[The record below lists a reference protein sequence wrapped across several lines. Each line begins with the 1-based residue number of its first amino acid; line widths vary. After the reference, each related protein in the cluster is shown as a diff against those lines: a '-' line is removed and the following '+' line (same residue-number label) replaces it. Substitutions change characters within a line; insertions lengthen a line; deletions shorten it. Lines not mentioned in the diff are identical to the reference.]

1 MIFPFIKVENS
12 HTKKKSFDILHKSRV
27 DQGTYYNIF
36 FNGHTYSKKMSE
48 FYVTMANGVL
58 REDFLITQ
66 DRARQVYVFTTDD
79 AMLEFI
85 SAQICEEN
93 EFCINSRLEF
103 LANITAYFS
112 KEHNMS
118 QENLEI
124 RYKEVTFDRF
134 NL

>member
-1 MIFPFIKVENS
+1 M
-12 HTKKKSFDILHKSRV
+12 DA
-27 DQGTYYNIF
+27 
-36 FNGHTYSKKMSE
+36 HTYSRKMAE

-93 EFCINSRLEF
+93 EFCINTRL
-103 LANITAYFS
+103 NFS
-112 KEHNMS
+112 
-118 QENLEI
+118 L
-124 RYKEVTFDRF
+124 T
-134 NL
+134 